1 MQTMRS
7 VWLSKLELIH
17 QVKYAYG
24 KGIGKPGKVDD
35 WEAKKAKQRT
45 TKPPKNEPKSHSIDT
60 DETGGF
66 GSEFDPADWV

>member
-1 MQTMRS
+1 M
-7 VWLSKLELIH
+7 
-17 QVKYAYG
+17 KYAYG

-45 TKPPKNEPKSHSIDT
+45 TKAPKKEPKSHSIDT

-66 GSEFDPADWV
+66 GSDFDPAEWV